1 MAAMDHEL
9 HTRLELP
16 LKIEEVFA
24 FFADAGNLQLI
35 TPPELDFE
43 ILTRLPVDM
52 RRGTLLEY
60 RLRLFGIPFR
70 WRTRIAAWDPPHG
83 FVDVQ
88 LNGPYDVWH
97 HTHVF
102 VATAA
107 GTVIDDHVRYRLPL
121 SPLGE
126 VAYPVVRRQL
136 AHIFSYRQDA
146 VRRALIGGP
155 WPRPASSRTSG

>member
-1 MAAMDHEL
+1 MTPVDHDL

-16 LKIEEVFA
+16 LPVDDVFV
-24 FFADAGNLQLI
+24 FFAEAANLERI
-35 TPPELDFE
+35 TPPELRFE
-43 ILTRLPVDM
+43 ILTPLPVEM

-60 RLRLFGIPFR
+60 RLRLFGAPFR

-88 LNGPYDVWH
+88 LSGPYAVWE

-102 VATAA
+102 VPVAG

-121 SPLGE
+121 SPLGD
-126 VAYPVVRRQL
+126 VAHPLVRRQL
-136 AHIFSYRQDA
+136 ARIFAYRQRA
-146 VRRALIGGP
+146 VREALLGG
-155 WPRPASSRTSG
+155 AAV